1 MQLNAKNV
9 RGNPIREHLSIVSGS
24 PIMYQF
30 VLSAF
35 SGNVFVSA
43 PRESVSA

>member
-9 RGNPIREHLSIVSGS
+9 RGNPIREHLSIMSGS
-24 PIMYQF
+24 PIMYHF
-30 VLSAF
+30 VFSDF

-43 PRESVSA
+43 PIESVSA